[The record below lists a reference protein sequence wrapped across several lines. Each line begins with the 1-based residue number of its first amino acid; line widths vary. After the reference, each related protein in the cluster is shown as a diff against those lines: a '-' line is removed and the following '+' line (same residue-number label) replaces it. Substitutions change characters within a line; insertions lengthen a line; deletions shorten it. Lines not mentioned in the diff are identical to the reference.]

1 MMNKQYLKDT
11 LAFVRY
17 IHNDEN
23 RSDKAKYDALIS
35 TLGHDLNGLIN
46 EDKFFS
52 PRVSGYA
59 QAELRAEM
67 HNLQNQLG
75 HS

>member
-23 RSDKAKYDALIS
+23 RSDKAKYDALVS

-46 EDKFFS
+46 EERCFL
-52 PRVSGYA
+52 PRVSGYSKL
-59 QAELRAEM
+59 EEVLD
-67 HNLQNQLG
+67 
-75 HS
+75 

>member
-11 LAFVRY
+11 LAYVRY
-17 IHNDEN
+17 IHNDPN
-23 RSDKAKYDALIS
+23 KSDRAKYLALVS

-46 EDKFFS
+46 EERCFR

-59 QAELRAEM
+59 ESARAVYDAEM
-67 HNLQNQLG
+67 VD

>member
-23 RSDKAKYDALIS
+23 RSDKAKYDALVS

-46 EDKFFS
+46 EDPFFM
-52 PRVSGYA
+52 PRVSGYSK
-59 QAELRAEM
+59 QEEVLD
-67 HNLQNQLG
+67 
-75 HS
+75 

>member
-23 RSDKAKYDALIS
+23 KSDKAKYLALVS

-46 EDKFFS
+46 EDPFFR

-59 QAELRAEM
+59 QSARAVHDAERLDNE
-67 HNLQNQLG
+67 
-75 HS
+75 